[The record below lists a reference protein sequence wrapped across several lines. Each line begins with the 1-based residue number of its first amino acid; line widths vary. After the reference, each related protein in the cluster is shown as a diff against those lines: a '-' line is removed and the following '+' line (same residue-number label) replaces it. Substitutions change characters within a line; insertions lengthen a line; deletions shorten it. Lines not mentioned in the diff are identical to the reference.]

1 VDHDKLPVATPPYVE
16 LESLCAKLQ
25 CLPEGT
31 HGVFRFPWISWRAAV
46 SEDNHDSSLRFGRAW
61 DKLDC
66 MNAQLETFKG
76 EFQRVHQEI
85 SKVIVG
91 YSDIIDDILMAIL
104 GKGHVLLEGVPGLGK
119 TKLVQTLSDALHL
132 RSSRIQFTP
141 DLMPADIVGTNVV
154 QENEA
159 GDKFLDFQPGP
170 IFANIILA
178 DEINR
183 ATPKTQSALL
193 EAMQE
198 KTVTVGKQTY
208 KLEQPFV
215 VLATLN
221 PLELEATYPLPEAQ
235 LDRFFLKLKMD
246 FPGVDDIHTIL
257 DRTTYLEE
265 PSVERVWDA
274 QKILELREVAL
285 GVPISDTVQDYAIRI
300 VMATQPSTALA
311 HEQTKKFLRYGAS
324 PRGAQALTIGGKV
337 RALLNG
343 RSEVDFADIRHVVLP
358 ALRHRIILNFEG
370 EAERIDPDTILKA
383 IIDWVPEKR

>member
-1 VDHDKLPVATPPYVE
+1 
-16 LESLCAKLQ
+16 
-25 CLPEGT
+25 
-31 HGVFRFPWISWRAAV
+31 
-46 SEDNHDSSLRFGRAW
+46 
-61 DKLDC
+61 
-66 MNAQLETFKG
+66 
-76 EFQRVHQEI
+76 
-85 SKVIVG
+85 
-91 YSDIIDDILMAIL
+91 
-104 GKGHVLLEGVPGLGK
+104 
-119 TKLVQTLSDALHL
+119 
-132 RSSRIQFTP
+132 
-141 DLMPADIVGTNVV
+141 MPADIVGTNVV

-235 LDRFFLKLKMD
+235 LDRFFLKLRMD
-246 FPGVDDIHTIL
+246 FPGIDDIHTIL
-257 DRTTYLEE
+257 DRTTYLDE
-265 PSVERVWDA
+265 PAVERVWDA
-274 QKILELREVAL
+274 EKILQLRDVAL
-285 GVPISDTVQDYAIRI
+285 SVPISDAVQDYAIRI
-300 VMATQPSTALA
+300 VMATQPTTALA

-343 RSEVDFADIRHVVLP
+343 REVAFEDIRHVVLP
-358 ALRHRIILNFEG
+358 ALRHRVILNFEG
-370 EAERIDPDTILKA
+370 EAERIDPDVILKA
-383 IIDWVPEKR
+383 IIDRVPRSGRITRPKWHG